1 MKIQEKI
8 HENMERPL
16 FQIIKDYV
24 SENGLVPP
32 LSIDEL
38 KLHTGNLIKNNQ
50 QWDKDEKYI
59 TIMLNNSLW
68 EETVATVPFERR
80 ILLLP
85 QCLKHPSNCKADMD
99 EFGLL
104 CKQCGS
110 CLIGDFQEEAEK
122 LGYVVLVAEGTSVV
136 TKLLESGKID
146 AVIGVSCIHAL
157 EKAFASISADAIPG
171 IAIPLES
178 DGCIE
183 TEVDREMVM
192 NAIALRSNE
201 TGTGQIDINAVK
213 ETVNSWF
220 EYESML
226 DLMKEPGR
234 NDISDTEKTALMWM
248 VKSGKR
254 WRPFLTAAV
263 YSALTEPGVV
273 LSNKILKPAVAVECF
288 HKASLIHDDIE
299 DNDDLRYGDMTLHKQ
314 HGIPIALN
322 IGDLLIGEGYRFIG
336 EASVSKES
344 ISKMLLIASECHKT
358 LSLGQGAELL
368 AMKNMTEPLSM
379 DEIKDIFQAKTS
391 PAFEAALSIGA
402 ACAEAEEEIFPILK
416 QFSRAL
422 GMAYQI
428 KDDIDDFVEIDD
440 EVSHMRFRCSLLLS
454 LSYEN
459 GAPKEKQVL
468 IDFLKDKCN
477 SDECIKIISAPKN
490 MEKAH
495 QLYEH
500 YKNEAIRSLASLKN
514 APLKSFLR
522 RVISK
527 ICSG

>member
-1 MKIQEKI
+1 MPVTDKKNESTEKD
-8 HENMERPL
+8 L
-16 FQIIKDYV
+16 FKVIKSYV
-24 SENGLVPP
+24 AESALVPP
-32 LSIDEL
+32 LTIDEL
-38 KLHTGNLIKNNQ
+38 KFHTSLLIKNNP
-50 QWDKDEKYI
+50 QWNKEDKYI

-68 EETVATVPFERR
+68 EDTVSAIPFERR

-85 QCLKHPSNCKADMD
+85 QCLKDPSNCKADMD

-110 CLIGDFQEEAEK
+110 CLIGEFQEEAEK
-122 LGYVVLVAEGTSVV
+122 LGYIVLVAEGTSVV

-146 AVIGVSCIHAL
+146 AVIGVSCITAL
-157 EKAFASISADAIPG
+157 EKAFSSISADAIPG
-171 IAIPLES
+171 IAIPLNEE
-178 DGCIE
+178 GCIG
-183 TEVDREMVM
+183 TEVDRDQVM
-192 NAIALRSNE
+192 CAIQLRSNE
-201 TGTGQIDINAVK
+201 TGSCQVDINSVK
-213 ETVNSWF
+213 EATQTWF
-220 EYESML
+220 EYNSLYEL
-226 DLMKEPGR
+226 LKNKNEDF
-234 NDISDTEKTALMWM
+234 SDTENIALMWM

-263 YSALTEPGVV
+263 YSAITDPGNT
-273 LSNKILKPAVAVECF
+273 LSEKIIKPALAVECF

-322 IGDLLIGEGYRFIG
+322 IGDLLIGEGYRLIG

-344 ISKMLLIASECHKT
+344 IAKMLLIASECHKT

-368 AMKNMTEPLSM
+368 AMKNMVEPLSF
-379 DEIKDIFQAKTS
+379 DEIKKIFQAKTS
-391 PAFEAALSIGA
+391 PAFEAALAIGA
-402 ACAEAEEEIFPILK
+402 ACAEADEEIFPILK
-416 QFSRAL
+416 QFSQAL

-428 KDDIDDFVEIDD
+428 KDDLDDFVEIDD
-440 EVSHMRFRCSLLLS
+440 EISHPRFRCSLLLS
-454 LSYEN
+454 LAYDNSN
-459 GAPKEKQVL
+459 DDEKQVL
-468 IDFLKDKCN
+468 VDFLKNKVN
-477 SDECIKIISAPKN
+477 SEEFIKIISASKN
-490 MEKAH
+490 MEKAY

-500 YKNEAIRSLASLKN
+500 YKNEAIRSLATLKN